1 MKTGWLKSP
10 ACSGTGAPTHAE
22 LEIGS
27 PCEVVGMDRS
37 AAYFA
42 DAGSRVSDLHASFKV
57 EGTGAIFFP
66 ARTFD
71 GVVLGPGL
79 NFVPDPGAA
88 E

>member
-1 MKTGWLKSP
+1 M
-10 ACSGTGAPTHAE
+10 
-22 LEIGS
+22 
-27 PCEVVGMDRS
+27 GMDTS

-42 DAGSRVSDLHASFKV
+42 DARSRVSDLHASFEV

-71 GVVLGPGL
+71 GVVSGPGL
-79 NFVPDPGAA
+79 NFVPEPGAA